1 MRPDLFGNV
10 ARPSIA
16 IGSRTWH
23 TVPFSILMHAVLVA
37 AVIAA
42 PLMAPGVLPLPPA
55 MMAFRAAA
63 PLPPPP
69 PPPRGRTASPKA
81 LADVTRAAPVEAPS
95 GIKADNGLV
104 APDEGPPV
112 GAERGV
118 SDSLPGSGLAVSPEP
133 TPPPLPTPTAPVRPG
148 GDLVAPTRIKGV
160 QPAYP
165 AIAQAARVQGIVIV
179 EAIIGTDGKVRDA
192 RVLRSIPLLDQAA
205 LEAVRQ
211 WEYTP
216 SRLNG
221 VPVPVLMTVT
231 VTFTLRQ

>member
-10 ARPSIA
+10 VRPSIT
-16 IGSRTWH
+16 IGRRTWH
-23 TVPFSILMHAVLVA
+23 TLPCSILMHALLVA
-37 AVIAA
+37 AVVAA

-69 PPPRGRTASPKA
+69 PPPRARTAAPKA
-81 LADVTRAAPVEAPS
+81 LVDTTRAVPIEAPS
-95 GIKADNGLV
+95 GIKPDAGLV
-104 APDEGPPV
+104 APDEGPPEGV
-112 GAERGV
+112 ERGV
-118 SDSLPGSGLAVSPEP
+118 PGSLPGNGLTVPPE
-133 TPPPLPTPTAPVRPG
+133 TPPPPPPATTAPVRPG
-148 GDLVAPTRIKGV
+148 GDLRSPTRIKNV
-160 QPAYP
+160 QPVYP
-165 AIAQAARVQGIVIV
+165 AIAQAARVQGTVIV

-205 LEAVRQ
+205 VEAVRQ

-231 VTFTLRQ
+231 VTFTLR

>member
-10 ARPSIA
+10 VRPSIT
-16 IGSRTWH
+16 IGRRTWH
-23 TVPFSILMHAVLVA
+23 TLPCSILMHALLVA
-37 AVIAA
+37 AVVAA

-69 PPPRGRTASPKA
+69 PPPRARTAAPKA
-81 LADVTRAAPVEAPS
+81 LVDTTRAVPIEAPS
-95 GIKADNGLV
+95 GIKPDAGLV
-104 APDEGPPV
+104 APDEGPPEGV
-112 GAERGV
+112 ERGV
-118 SDSLPGSGLAVSPEP
+118 PGSLPGSGLAVSPEP
-133 TPPPLPTPTAPVRPG
+133 TPPPPPATTAPVRPG
-148 GDLVAPTRIKGV
+148 GDLRSPTRIKNV
-160 QPAYP
+160 QPMYP
-165 AIAQAARVQGIVIV
+165 AIAQAARVQGTVIV

-205 LEAVRQ
+205 LDAVRQ

-231 VTFTLRQ
+231 VTFTLR

>member
-10 ARPSIA
+10 VRPSIT
-16 IGSRTWH
+16 IGSRAWQ

-55 MMAFRAAA
+55 MMAFLAAA

-69 PPPRGRTASPKA
+69 PPARTAASKA
-81 LADVTRAAPVEAPS
+81 LAHVTRTVPVEAPS
-95 GIKADNGLV
+95 GIKPDSGLV
-104 APDEGPPV
+104 APDEGPPGGV
-112 GAERGV
+112 ERGV
-118 SDSLPGSGLAVSPEP
+118 PDSLPGSGIAVSPEP
-133 TPPPLPTPTAPVRPG
+133 PPPPPPTPAAPVRPG
-148 GDLVAPTRIKGV
+148 GDLLPPTRTRNV
-160 QPAYP
+160 QPEYP

-179 EAIIGTDGKVRDA
+179 EAIIGTDGRVRDA
-192 RVLRSIPLLDQAA
+192 RVLRSIPLLDRAA
-205 LEAVRQ
+205 VEAVRQ

-231 VTFTLRQ
+231 VTFTLR

>member
-10 ARPSIA
+10 VRPSIT

-42 PLMAPGVLPLPPA
+42 PLMAPGVLPLPPP

-69 PPPRGRTASPKA
+69 PPPRARTAAPEAPSRVP
-81 LADVTRAAPVEAPS
+81 RAVPVEAPS
-95 GIKADNGLV
+95 GIKPDSGLV
-104 APDEGPPV
+104 ALDEGLSEGV
-112 GAERGV
+112 ERGV
-118 SDSLPGSGLAVSPEP
+118 PDSLPGSGLAVWAEPAPPPPP
-133 TPPPLPTPTAPVRPG
+133 TPAAPVRPG

-160 QPAYP
+160 QPVYP

-205 LEAVRQ
+205 IEAVRQ